1 MSKYISQEEQQ
12 LFRQSV
18 GKVKRITSD
27 KLHLR
32 PKDTSRVL
40 RQPQESRE
48 SNAIHM
54 PTTQVDSNDTLRF
67 ISPGIRKDVLKKL
80 ENGFFGI
87 DAELDLHGLNTH
99 KAHQTFHNFIGG
111 CIQDGLY
118 SIHIIHGK
126 GYRSADRPILKNEL
140 NHWLRL
146 HPEVLAFCSSRSDE
160 GGTGAV
166 YVLLAIK

>member
-1 MSKYISQEEQQ
+1 MSKYISQDEQQ

-32 PKDTSRVL
+32 PKDTSRI
-40 RQPQESRE
+40 PHTPSE
-48 SNAIHM
+48 NH
-54 PTTQVDSNDTLRF
+54 DSNTLHKPVSQVYGDDTLRF
-67 ISPGIRKDVLKKL
+67 ISPGIRKDVLRKL
-80 ENGFFGI
+80 ENGFFDI

-99 KAHQTFHNFIGG
+99 QAYQTFHNFIRG
-111 CIQDGLY
+111 CSQDGLY

-126 GYRSADRPILKNEL
+126 GYRSTEHPILKNEL
-140 NHWLRL
+140 NRWLRQ
-146 HPEVLAFCSSRSDE
+146 HSEVLAFCSSKSDE

-166 YVLLAIK
+166 YVLLALK

>member
-1 MSKYISQEEQQ
+1 MSKYISQDEQQ

-32 PKDTSRVL
+32 PKDTTRAH
-40 RQPQESRE
+40 RPQPEKYP
-48 SNAIHM
+48 SNALHRPIS
-54 PTTQVDSNDTLRF
+54 QIDSNDTLRF
-67 ISPGIRKDVLKKL
+67 ISPGIRKDVLRKL

-87 DAELDLHGLNTH
+87 DAELDLHGFNTH
-99 KAHQTFHNFIGG
+99 EACQAFQNFIHG

-140 NHWLRL
+140 NGWLRQ
-146 HPEVLAFCSSRSDE
+146 HPEVLAFCSARQDE